1 MTIVD
6 LGVYRDGKRQE
17 DGVSFDQAFEACR
30 VPGTLVWIGLHEPSD
45 DEFDAV
51 RREFELHE
59 LAVEDAMKG
68 HQRPKLEV
76 YPDDQLFLVL
86 KTARYFE
93 PDTLEFGE
101 ILIFAGKQYV
111 VSVRHGEASP
121 LHDVRLEL
129 ENRPELLKHGT
140 GAVLHA
146 IVDKVIDDY
155 TPVLT
160 NIDIDITELEALA
173 FGDAPA
179 PHLTERIYRLKRQ
192 VISLHRALAPLAEPL
207 SRLSDG
213 RYPQINNEMR
223 PYFRDVYD
231 HVVRDVQTADQFR
244 ELLTSILEA
253 NLTQVSVRQNVQMR
267 KISAWAAIIATPTLI
282 AGIYGM
288 NFDNIPELHWHVGY
302 YAALLLM
309 LVACVS
315 LYAYFRHID
324 WL

>member
-6 LGVYRDGKRQE
+6 LAVYKDGKRE
-17 DGVSFDQAFEACR
+17 GDVSFDQAFEACR
-30 VPGTLVWIGLHEPSD
+30 DPRALVWIGLSEPTD
-45 DEFDAV
+45 EEFDAV

-68 HQRPKLEV
+68 HQLPKLEV
-76 YPDDQLFLVL
+76 YGEDQLFLVL

-101 ILIFAGKQYV
+101 ILIFVGAQYV

-121 LHDVRLEL
+121 LHDVRLAL
-129 ENRPELLKHGT
+129 EERPEMLRHGT

-146 IVDKVIDDY
+146 IVDKVVDDY

-160 NIDIDITELEALA
+160 NLDIDITELEAQA
-173 FGDAPA
+173 FGDEPA

-192 VISLHRALAPLAEPL
+192 VISLHRGLAPLQEPL
-207 SRLSDG
+207 GRLTDG
-213 RYPQINNEMR
+213 RYPQVDDEMR

-231 HVVRDVQTADQFR
+231 HLVRDVQVADQFR

-253 NLTQVSVRQNVQMR
+253 NLTQVSVRQNEEMR
-267 KISAWAAIIATPTLI
+267 KISAWAAIITVPTLI

-288 NFDNIPELHWHVGY
+288 NFRNMPELRWHVGY
-302 YAALLLM
+302 YGALLLM
-309 LVACVS
+309 LSTCVG
-315 LYAYFRHID
+315 LYAYFRHIK

>member
-6 LGVYRDGKRQE
+6 LAVYRDGQRQE
-17 DGVSFDQAFEACR
+17 DVSLEDAFEECR
-30 VPGTLVWIGLHEPSD
+30 KPGTLVWIGLHEPTEE
-45 DEFDAV
+45 EFDAV
-51 RREFELHE
+51 AREFALHE

-76 YPDDQLFLVL
+76 YGESQLFVVL

-101 ILIFAGKQYV
+101 LLVFAGDKYV
-111 VSVRHGEASP
+111 VSVRHGEATP
-121 LHDVRLEL
+121 LHEVRLRL
-129 ENRPELLKHGT
+129 EQRPDMLRCGP

-146 IVDKVIDDY
+146 IMDRVVDDY

-160 NIDIDITELEALA
+160 NLDVDITELEAQA
-173 FGDAPA
+173 FGDESPIG
-179 PHLTERIYRLKRQ
+179 LTERIYRLKRQ
-192 VISLHRALAPLAEPL
+192 VINLHRAIAPLSEPL
-207 SRLSDG
+207 GRLSDG
-213 RYPQINNEMR
+213 RYEQATEQLR

-231 HVVRDVQTADQFR
+231 HLLRAVQTSDQYR

-253 NLTQVSVRQNVQMR
+253 NLTQVSVRQNEQMR
-267 KISAWAAIIATPTLI
+267 QISAWAAILAVPTLI

-288 NFDNIPELHWHVGY
+288 NFRYMPELHWRVGY
-302 YAALLLM
+302 PAAVALM
-309 LVACVS
+309 LILCVS
-315 LYAYFRHID
+315 LYRFFRRID